1 MGTWIY
7 FQISQFSHAFQFSA
21 WSWCCVLSS
30 TKWNSFINNY
40 SGDSSKWDYRNS
52 NGLRHLLKTG
62 IGCQVLK
69 IESLARLSMASRS
82 LPLVRTSQSHAFH
95 WLSRLLQA
103 PVFVFKMPHACCIKC
118 HSLLEWVS
126 GSEDACLNI
135 QYSCR
140 GYTIFQLL
148 PTKHCTLHAY
158 GASVISFAV
167 QYLPTYGVSPWRRV
181 SPILPIMLRESWEAE
196 GPVLPLPSH
205 TLEPPPTP
213 QCCWTGPRGVDVRVA
228 HTASL
233 LIRKQLQASKS
244 SQSTEQELWMWESAP
259 N

>member
-1 MGTWIY
+1 MFSKAATVIPLLQRGEKPTWWCEKHWHDNFINYSSLWRHSSSAMGTWIY

-21 WSWCCVLSS
+21 WSWCCVISS

-103 PVFVFKMPHACCIKC
+103 PVCV
-118 HSLLEWVS
+118 
-126 GSEDACLNI
+126 
-135 QYSCR
+135 
-140 GYTIFQLL
+140 
-148 PTKHCTLHAY
+148 
-158 GASVISFAV
+158 
-167 QYLPTYGVSPWRRV
+167 
-181 SPILPIMLRESWEAE
+181 
-196 GPVLPLPSH
+196 
-205 TLEPPPTP
+205 
-213 QCCWTGPRGVDVRVA
+213 
-228 HTASL
+228 
-233 LIRKQLQASKS
+233 
-244 SQSTEQELWMWESAP
+244 
-259 N
+259 